1 MGRHI
6 AQKITAPVLV
16 DPRELTRLREDSRLL
31 DKVLDP
37 EGPFYLAVSMKR
49 RGHWME
55 TSYDHVITTR
65 DDIRRVAGEGEDG
78 KGS

>member
-31 DKVLDP
+31 DRVLDP
-37 EGPFYLAVSMKR
+37 EGPFKVLGPKQVPEHS
-49 RGHWME
+49 
-55 TSYDHVITTR
+55 TPVFSYQIILTR
-65 DDIRRVAGEGEDG
+65 DDIRRVAGEGKDG
-78 KGS
+78 G